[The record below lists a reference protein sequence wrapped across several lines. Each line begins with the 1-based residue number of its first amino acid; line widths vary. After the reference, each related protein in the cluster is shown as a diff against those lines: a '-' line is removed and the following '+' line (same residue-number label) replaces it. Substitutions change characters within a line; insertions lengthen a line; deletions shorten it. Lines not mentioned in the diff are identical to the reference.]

1 MLLFL
6 FLNLFLQTSTKPPIQ
21 RDRLRATLEELSKFG
36 RNPEGG
42 VSRIA
47 FSDADRAGREYVMRL
62 MREAGLTVRVDNAAN
77 IIGRREGRE
86 NLPVILF
93 GSHIDSVPHG
103 GNFDGDVGSLG
114 AIEVIRAMDAA
125 GVRTRHPLEVV
136 IWTNEEGHHFGK
148 PLTGARAA
156 AGMLPADELNT
167 KDEDGV
173 TLAEWLR
180 RYGLDPTRIAA
191 ESRGELRLDGAEA
204 RRPPGSVAAYF
215 ELHIEQGGR
224 LERESKQIGVV
235 EGIVGIRRW
244 TCTATGFANHAG
256 TTPMAERHDALLAAS
271 RVALLLRQEVRAD
284 LSGGGRQV
292 GTVGYMH
299 VEPGVRNI
307 VPGRAE
313 FPLEIRDL
321 SMDKINRI
329 AARVFD
335 GIKKIQEEEGVKI
348 DCQPLSEDP
357 AALADT
363 ILRRLIQ
370 ESAAE
375 AGFSTLSLPSGA
387 GHDAQAVATY
397 APIGMIFVPSI
408 GGISHSP
415 QERSD
420 WQDVANGAE
429 VLYRAILKRDA
440 VP

>member
-1 MLLFL
+1 MSLLLFL
-6 FLNLFLQTSTKPPIQ
+6 TLLLQAPAKPPIQ

-47 FSDADRAGREYVMRL
+47 FSDADRAGREYVIGL
-62 MREAGLTVRVDNAAN
+62 MRDAGLTVRVDNAAN

-114 AIEVIRAMDAA
+114 AIEVIRAMNAA

-136 IWTNEEGHHFGK
+136 VWTNEEGHHFGK

-156 AGMLPADELNT
+156 AGMLPADELNV
-167 KDEDGV
+167 KDEDGL
-173 TLAEWLR
+173 TLADWLR
-180 RYGLDPTRIAA
+180 RYGLDPARISA

-224 LERESKQIGVV
+224 LEREKKQIGVV

-284 LSGGGRQV
+284 PGRQV

-299 VEPGVRNI
+299 VEPGARNI
-307 VPGRAE
+307 IPGRVE
-313 FPLEIRDL
+313 FPIEIRDL
-321 SMDKINRI
+321 SMDTIKRI
-329 AARVFD
+329 STRVFD
-335 GIKKIQEEEGVKI
+335 GIKKIEEEEGVKI

-363 ILRRLIQ
+363 ALRRVIQ
-370 ESAAE
+370 ESATE
-375 AGFSTLSLPSGA
+375 AGFSPLSLPSGA

-429 VLYRAILKRDA
+429 VLYRAILKRD
-440 VP
+440 VIP

>member
-1 MLLFL
+1 MFLVILLSL
-6 FLNLFLQTSTKPPIQ
+6 LLQPPAKPPIQ

-36 RNPEGG
+36 HNPDGG

-47 FSDADRAGREYVMRL
+47 FSDADRAGREYVIGL
-62 MREAGLTVRVDNAAN
+62 MRDAGLTVRVDNAAN

-114 AIEVIRAMDAA
+114 AIEVIRAMNAA

-136 IWTNEEGHHFGK
+136 VWTNEEGHHFGK

-156 AGMLPADELNT
+156 AGMLPAEELNV

-180 RYGLDPTRIAA
+180 RYKLDPTRI
-191 ESRGELRLDGAEA
+191 GEA
-204 RRPPGSVAAYF
+204 RRAPGSVAAYF

-224 LERESKQIGVV
+224 LEREKKQIGVV

-284 LSGGGRQV
+284 AGRQV

-299 VEPGVRNI
+299 VEPGARNI
-307 VPGRAE
+307 IPGRVE
-313 FPLEIRDL
+313 FPIEIRDL
-321 SMDKINRI
+321 SMDTINRI
-329 AARVFD
+329 AARVFA

-357 AALADT
+357 AAIADT
-363 ILRRLIQ
+363 VLRRLIQ
-370 ESAAE
+370 ESATE

-420 WQDVANGAE
+420 WQDVANGVE
-429 VLYRAILKRDA
+429 VLYRAILKRD
-440 VP
+440 VMP